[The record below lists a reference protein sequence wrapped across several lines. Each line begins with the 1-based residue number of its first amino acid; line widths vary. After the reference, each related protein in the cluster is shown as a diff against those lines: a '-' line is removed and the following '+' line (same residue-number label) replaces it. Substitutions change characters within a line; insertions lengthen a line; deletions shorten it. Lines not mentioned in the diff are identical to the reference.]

1 MKMYK
6 TKVNFFLI
14 LLLFAL
20 SACSTAKEAFT
31 KKKNSGSEEFL
42 VQKKS
47 PLVMPPEFDEM
58 PIPNKSKSDYDSV
71 NKSVEELITGS
82 NSTTLEKKTDK
93 KKKIN
98 SSIEKLI
105 LEKIKNN

>member
-1 MKMYK
+1 MNKI
-6 TKVNFFLI
+6 KVKFFLI
-14 LLLFAL
+14 ILLLIL
-20 SACSTAKEAFT
+20 SACNTAKEAFT

-47 PLVMPPEFDEM
+47 PLVMPPEFDVL
-58 PIPNKSKSDYDSV
+58 PIPKESKSEDESG

-82 NSTTLEKKTDK
+82 NSIASENKTDK
-93 KKKIN
+93 TKKFN
-98 SSIEKLI
+98 SSIEELI